1 MTRAELIEQICL
13 RKNDIN
19 PKVIEFVVKRIIE
32 YMVSSFV
39 NGQRME
45 VRGFGSFRLRKRDRR
60 EARNPK
66 TGELVITDEKYV
78 LYFKPGKSLRER
90 VNQKGLLKKA
100 QQQELEEAI
109 F

>member
-1 MTRAELIEQICL
+1 MTRAELIEQIAL
-13 RKNDIN
+13 RKNDMN

-32 YMVSSFV
+32 FMVASFV

-45 VRGFGSFRLRKRDRR
+45 VRGFGSFRLRKRERR

-90 VNQKGLLKKA
+90 VNQKGLTKQA
-100 QQQELEEAI
+100 QEMAFLEE
-109 F
+109 

>member
-1 MTRAELIEQICL
+1 MTRAELIEQMAL
-13 RKNDIN
+13 RKNDMN
-19 PKVIEFVVKRIIE
+19 PKIIDFVVKRIIE
-32 YMVSSFV
+32 FMVGSFV

-45 VRGFGSFRLRKRDRR
+45 VRGFGSFRLRKRERR

-90 VNQKGLLKKA
+90 VNQKGLSKQA
-100 QQQELEEAI
+100 QELAFLEG
-109 F
+109 